1 MFVKTFRRK
10 KHVFSSKWA
19 INEDELRVRRGWAEV
34 ELRFDLRF
42 DFFEM
47 NFENGGRSMASDVT
61 DKHRFFRHNSEIT
74 GKTFPDYAP
83 YTIQRAEVYSWTVIP
98 AQSTGF
104 YIPNNNH
111 LQHTK
116 KRDSPFSRR
125 SCHSTYQYLPKTSI
139 TERLTSVQFSSTLC
153 VGFV

>member
-10 KHVFSSKWA
+10 KRVFSSKWA
-19 INEDELRVRRGWAEV
+19 INEERMRRGWAEV
-34 ELRFDLRF
+34 ELRFDFL
-42 DFFEM
+42 EM

-61 DKHRFFRHNSEIT
+61 DKHRFFRHNYGIT
-74 GKTFPDYAP
+74 EKTFPDYDP

-98 AQSTGF
+98 AQSIVSYT
-104 YIPNNNH
+104 PDNNH